1 MTPDDDIEA
10 SKAPLMEHL
19 LELRRRLMWS
29 LLAVFLAFLVCFWFA
44 KPIYNLLLWP
54 YRLAVGSDVPIE
66 MIYTAPQEFFFTQVK
81 LAIFGA
87 IFIAFPVI
95 ASQIYMF
102 VAPGLYRNERQ
113 AFLPYLIA
121 TPILFL
127 LGAALVYFVAMPL
140 AMKFFL
146 SMQQTGDTQVQIH
159 LTARVSEYLS
169 LIMALILGFG
179 ICFQLPVLLTLL
191 ARAGI
196 VTADGLKRYRRH
208 AILGVFIVA
217 AVLTPPDPI
226 SQISLAIPTILLYEL
241 SIYAVKLVEKKRAA
255 AQAGAQARRQAGV
268 SGEHVLHLLDTKTL
282 LLIALAW
289 AAAAYL
295 IVPAAVGAPLPPSS
309 ILRAGR
315 AHHPDRRRPP
325 GRSDQYRPGRQR
337 GGCRARHERPP
348 AGIPADP
355 ITLASSARIAADTVL
370 RRPDDDAPVSNLF
383 LFGRK
388 QDLAFEQPMP
398 GGPGKRHHVRFWQ
411 WDQLYEGRHGW
422 FGAATFDSKV
432 GLSHTTGQV
441 THHIAP
447 NVDAERDRLVSEL
460 QQAGM
465 VQSVQWLDG
474 FHTACEGRNGGGDP
488 WHTDGRLAIVTL
500 RHRERAAAVRRTS
513 IACEAR

>member
-1 MTPDDDIEA
+1 MKDDDDIEA

-121 TPILFL
+121 TPLLFL

-159 LTARVSEYLS
+159 LTAKVSEYLS

-196 VTADGLKRYRRH
+196 VTADGLRRYRRH

-241 SIYAVKLVEKKRAA
+241 SIYAVRLVEKKRA
-255 AQAGAQARRQAGV
+255 
-268 SGEHVLHLLDTKTL
+268 TT
-282 LLIALAW
+282 
-289 AAAAYL
+289 AAA
-295 IVPAAVGAPLPPSS
+295 PK
-309 ILRAGR
+309 
-315 AHHPDRRRPP
+315 
-325 GRSDQYRPGRQR
+325 
-337 GGCRARHERPP
+337 P
-348 AGIPADP
+348 AGKPA
-355 ITLASSARIAADTVL
+355 
-370 RRPDDDAPVSNLF
+370 
-383 LFGRK
+383 
-388 QDLAFEQPMP
+388 
-398 GGPGKRHHVRFWQ
+398 
-411 WDQLYEGRHGW
+411 
-422 FGAATFDSKV
+422 
-432 GLSHTTGQV
+432 
-441 THHIAP
+441 
-447 NVDAERDRLVSEL
+447 
-460 QQAGM
+460 
-465 VQSVQWLDG
+465 
-474 FHTACEGRNGGGDP
+474 
-488 WHTDGRLAIVTL
+488 
-500 RHRERAAAVRRTS
+500 
-513 IACEAR
+513 

>member
-1 MTPDDDIEA
+1 MTPEDDIEA

-29 LLAVFLAFLVCFWFA
+29 LLAVLLAFLVCFWFA
-44 KPIYNLLLWP
+44 RPIYNLLLWP

-159 LTARVSEYLS
+159 LTAKVSEYLS

-191 ARAGI
+191 ARAGLI
-196 VTADGLKRYRRH
+196 TADGLKRYRRH
-208 AILGVFIVA
+208 AILGVFVVA

-226 SQISLAIPTILLYEL
+226 SQISLAMPTILLYEL
-241 SIYAVKLVEKKRAA
+241 SIFAVRLVEKKRAA
-255 AQAGAQARRQAGV
+255 AQA
-268 SGEHVLHLLDTKTL
+268 
-282 LLIALAW
+282 
-289 AAAAYL
+289 
-295 IVPAAVGAPLPPSS
+295 APK
-309 ILRAGR
+309 
-315 AHHPDRRRPP
+315 
-325 GRSDQYRPGRQR
+325 
-337 GGCRARHERPP
+337 P
-348 AGIPADP
+348 AGKPA
-355 ITLASSARIAADTVL
+355 
-370 RRPDDDAPVSNLF
+370 
-383 LFGRK
+383 
-388 QDLAFEQPMP
+388 
-398 GGPGKRHHVRFWQ
+398 
-411 WDQLYEGRHGW
+411 
-422 FGAATFDSKV
+422 
-432 GLSHTTGQV
+432 
-441 THHIAP
+441 
-447 NVDAERDRLVSEL
+447 
-460 QQAGM
+460 
-465 VQSVQWLDG
+465 
-474 FHTACEGRNGGGDP
+474 
-488 WHTDGRLAIVTL
+488 
-500 RHRERAAAVRRTS
+500 
-513 IACEAR
+513 

>member
-29 LLAVFLAFLVCFWFA
+29 LLAVLLAFLVCFWFA

-54 YRLAVGSDVPIE
+54 YRLAVGSDVPID

-81 LAIFGA
+81 LAMFGA

-127 LGAALVYFVAMPL
+127 MGAALVYFLAMPL

-146 SMQQTGDTQVQIH
+146 SMQQTGDAQVQIH

-196 VTADGLKRYRRH
+196 VTADGLRRYRRH

-241 SIYAVKLVEKKRAA
+241 SIYAVKLVEKKRAT
-255 AQAGAQARRQAGV
+255 AQA
-268 SGEHVLHLLDTKTL
+268 
-282 LLIALAW
+282 
-289 AAAAYL
+289 
-295 IVPAAVGAPLPPSS
+295 APK
-309 ILRAGR
+309 
-315 AHHPDRRRPP
+315 
-325 GRSDQYRPGRQR
+325 
-337 GGCRARHERPP
+337 P
-348 AGIPADP
+348 AGKPA
-355 ITLASSARIAADTVL
+355 
-370 RRPDDDAPVSNLF
+370 
-383 LFGRK
+383 
-388 QDLAFEQPMP
+388 
-398 GGPGKRHHVRFWQ
+398 
-411 WDQLYEGRHGW
+411 
-422 FGAATFDSKV
+422 
-432 GLSHTTGQV
+432 
-441 THHIAP
+441 
-447 NVDAERDRLVSEL
+447 
-460 QQAGM
+460 
-465 VQSVQWLDG
+465 
-474 FHTACEGRNGGGDP
+474 
-488 WHTDGRLAIVTL
+488 
-500 RHRERAAAVRRTS
+500 
-513 IACEAR
+513 